1 MPKAYSTRFLD
12 TYVVNGYVRVFVPA
26 GRRAVIMHVSASNF
40 GAVGDAAVLIAHG
53 ISVWRYAFQGVNVT
67 VTHDCRIVVNEGEA
81 IEVYL
86 AGSSM
91 SAYVG
96 GYLFEQSADADELG
110 AVVQPADFGHV
121 VSDEERAA

>member
-1 MPKAYSTRFLD
+1 VPKAYSTRFLD
-12 TYVVNGYVRVFVPA
+12 TYTVNAYVRTWVPA

-40 GAVGDAAVLIAHG
+40 GAAGDAAVLIAHG

-67 VTHDCRIVVNEGEA
+67 QTHDCRIVVNEGEA

-96 GYLFEQSADADELG
+96 GYLFEQSSAFDELG
-110 AVVQPADFGHV
+110 AIVQPVDLGHLV
-121 VSDEERAA
+121 TDEERAA